1 MATQSQLVLELKAEL
16 QKAKEA
22 AQVEKEVAEASK
34 QEFYLLG
41 VEETQIRL
49 TEELAG
55 YAGITVR

>member
-1 MATQSQLVLELKAEL
+1 MATQRQLVLELKAEL

-34 QEFYLLG
+34 QEFYLLS

-49 TEELAG
+49 A
-55 YAGITVR
+55 

>member
-1 MATQSQLVLELKAEL
+1 MATQRQIVLELKAKL

-34 QEFYLLG
+34 LDFYLLG

-49 TEELAG
+49 A
-55 YAGITVR
+55 